1 MLRVGFLFGFL
12 SSLRVNSLRLNSI
25 GLTTAQRLSSSKT
38 RKRLGLVY
46 SALIGTAILASSPAT
61 EAQVDPAL
69 IQALQQ
75 ETHDSSTNTT
85 DLESL
90 AWLSAMSAKLEKRI
104 PNAFYRIR
112 LLSAVYREAVSEG
125 LDPQLVL
132 ALIDIE
138 SNFDRNALSHAGA
151 QGLMQVMPFWKKEI
165 GEPSDDLFNPITSLR
180 YGCKILRHYLDSFPN
195 AVEALAAYNGSRG
208 RTVYP
213 DKVLGRLKSRW
224 QYQSDSYAK
233 SSSNRALKVAASDAE
248 SASGKLVLN

>member
-1 MLRVGFLFGFL
+1 MLRVGFTYGRITAAAHTLHL
-12 SSLRVNSLRLNSI
+12 S
-25 GLTTAQRLSSSKT
+25 
-38 RKRLGLVY
+38 RKRPRFGLAY
-46 SALIGTAILASSPAT
+46 SVLIATAILISNSALQ
-61 EAQVDPAL
+61 AQTDPAL
-69 IQALQQ
+69 IQALRQ
-75 ETHDSSTNTT
+75 ETQDSSTNTT

-90 AWLSAMSAKLEKRI
+90 AWLSAMSSKLEKRI

-112 LLSAVYREAVSEG
+112 LLSTIYREARAEG

-165 GEPSDDLFNPITSLR
+165 GEPSDDLFNPLTSLR
-180 YGCKILRHYLDSFPN
+180 YGCKILRLYLDSFPN

-213 DKVLGRLKSRW
+213 DKVLGRLKGQW
-224 QYQSDSYAK
+224 QYESDSYAK
-233 SSSNRALKVAASDAE
+233 SSSNGTLKIAVNDAE
-248 SASGKLVLN
+248 PASGKLVLN